1 MSFGSTEAIMTA
13 NHLMAAQ
20 IVEGMTVKDDDQKPS
35 SELTRAAVRAFT
47 LQVRSDLG
55 LAEHRTWKPVR
66 TALTTKAER
75 TTKTGSASG
84 MRSQ

>member
-1 MSFGSTEAIMTA
+1 MTA

-55 LAEHRTWKPVR
+55 LPST
-66 TALTTKAER
+66 ER
-75 TTKTGSASG
+75 GNLSG
-84 MRSQ
+84 PL